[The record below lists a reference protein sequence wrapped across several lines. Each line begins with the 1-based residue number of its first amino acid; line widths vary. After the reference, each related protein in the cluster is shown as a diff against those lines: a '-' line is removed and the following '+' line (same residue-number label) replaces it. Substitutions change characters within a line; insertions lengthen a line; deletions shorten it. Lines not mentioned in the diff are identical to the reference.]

1 MFYAVALH
9 GWTCKW
15 AMSRGSL
22 MKSTSSPNVQENK
35 VSSPKIQTQHIIKQC
50 AHACMQSH
58 FSRVRLLATPWTVA
72 HQAPLSMGS
81 SRQELLER
89 VAMPSSR
96 GSSRPRGQICICCV
110 SCIGRWVLYHQNYL
124 GSSEECVRQ
133 VISFLLLKL
142 SLQSIRTGLRAGK
155 KKYRVIY
162 RVIFIIPSIQN

>member
-72 HQAPLSMGS
+72 HQAPLSMGF
-81 SRQELLER
+81 SRQQYWSGLTCLPPWDLLNPGTEPVSLTSPALTVGFFTTRPTWEALNRISALIKEVLER
-89 VAMPSSR
+89 
-96 GSSRPRGQICICCV
+96 
-110 SCIGRWVLYHQNYL
+110 YL
-124 GSSEECVRQ
+124 A
-133 VISFLLLKL
+133 L
-142 SLQSIRTGLRAGK
+142 STPGETAQRCWL
-155 KKYRVIY
+155 
-162 RVIFIIPSIQN
+162 